1 MIPGQASY
9 DYIIRKRN
17 LFFSQ
22 TNFYA
27 IFLGTAIG
35 AANFDYSMSIQAIDT
50 VAIEIANLDYFSGN
64 IDVDSID
71 NVDSVIEGVD
81 YFGYD
86 VKTDAIDNVAARFS
100 YPFIMPKGNI
110 DVVPVTTYKLPLKN
124 EYKANFANDVTL
136 IVFSLAE
143 MRFDTGVRF
152 TSVFTA
158 EGLTYND
165 LTTTSAIHFES
176 SALATQV
183 TVDELGFTADDNFE
197 SELNI
202 IKVYTYGLVIP
213 AITDYIESTLSL
225 DHVTYRTIEAIE
237 LDHFGAAFDMD
248 SVELVEDSYL
258 LEMHLQSVLEASS
271 VNTVSM
277 NNIDVSEIA
286 LSSEFEPNLM
296 EVIHDMQIVGNTYTA
311 AVVSLEPISGYAYFE
326 FNQEIMHI
334 TGAISSMFLMRDR
347 LINNDE
353 YFNLSINTFLDL
365 SIGDLLEVN
374 V

>member
-50 VAIEIANLDYFSGN
+50 IAIEIANLDYFSGN

-86 VKTDAIDNVAARFS
+86 VKTDAIDNVAAQFS

-110 DVVPVTTYKLPLKN
+110 DVVPVTTYKLPLRN
-124 EYKANFANDVTL
+124 EYKVNFANDVTL

-143 MRFDTGVRF
+143 MKFDTGVRF

-176 SALATQV
+176 SAMATQV
-183 TVDELGFTADDNFE
+183 TVDELEFAADDNFE

-202 IKVYTYGLVIP
+202 VKVYTYGLEVSEI
-213 AITDYIESTLSL
+213 IDYIDSTLSL

-237 LDHFGAAFDMD
+237 LDHFGATFDMD

-258 LEMHLQSVLEASS
+258 LEMHFKSVLEASS

-277 NNIDVSEIA
+277 NNIDVPEIT

-296 EVIHDMQIVGNTYTA
+296 EVIHDMQIVGNAYTA

-326 FNQEIMHI
+326 FNQEVLHI
-334 TGAISSMFLMRDR
+334 AGTISSMFLMRDR
-347 LINNDE
+347 LINDDE

-365 SIGDLLEVN
+365 SIEDLLEVN

>member
-86 VKTDAIDNVAARFS
+86 VKTDAIDNIAAQFS

-124 EYKANFANDVTL
+124 EYKVNFANDVTL

-176 SALATQV
+176 SAIATQV

-237 LDHFGAAFDMD
+237 LDHFGAAFGMD

-271 VNTVSM
+271 VNTISM
-277 NNIDVSEIA
+277 NNIDVSEIT

-347 LINNDE
+347 LINDDE

-365 SIGDLLEVN
+365 SIEDLLEVN

>member
-86 VKTDAIDNVAARFS
+86 VKTDAIDNVIARFS

-124 EYKANFANDVTL
+124 EYKVNFANDVTL

-143 MRFDTGVRF
+143 MIFDTGVRF

-165 LTTTSAIHFES
+165 LTATSAIHFES

-202 IKVYTYGLVIP
+202 IKVYTYGLEVP

-225 DHVTYRTIEAIE
+225 DHVTYHTIEAIE

-258 LEMHLQSVLEASS
+258 LEMHLKSVLEASS
-271 VNTVSM
+271 VNTISM
-277 NNIDVSEIA
+277 NNIDVSEIT

-347 LINNDE
+347 LINDDE

-365 SIGDLLEVN
+365 SIEDLLEVN